1 MLVRTVDKLFSE
13 SKKRLHKLFSE
24 SKKRLQLYLKERM
37 AALAEKSPMR
47 SGKKHLEERQHD
59 RDQLRLNLETLR
71 AEQDLTRL
79 RAFPSWP
86 DLCRVLGARFLMAD
100 RPAVWRCPQKSQLP
114 GLHEEP
120 SSWSLQFHEVQ
131 DDRKAIKCGILAPS
145 SPWSLQLNQLHKGAL
160 LATRTSRT
168 CITQKACRM
177 AVSNPSNS

>member
-71 AEQDLTRL
+71 AEQDQTRL
-79 RAFPSWP
+79 RAFPS
-86 DLCRVLGARFLMAD
+86 
-100 RPAVWRCPQKSQLP
+100 
-114 GLHEEP
+114 
-120 SSWSLQFHEVQ
+120 
-131 DDRKAIKCGILAPS
+131 
-145 SPWSLQLNQLHKGAL
+145 
-160 LATRTSRT
+160 
-168 CITQKACRM
+168 
-177 AVSNPSNS
+177 